1 MMKQMQQSVCALAV
15 LAATTLPTMAA
26 SVDVRVVGAIT
37 PSACT
42 PTLSGGGTVDY
53 GVINP
58 TTLSA
63 TDYTVLPE
71 KSVDFSITC
80 TAPAKVAITPLNGRP
95 GTVAGAT
102 EAAAGWALTPV
113 SLLSLEGA
121 GVAGLGLS
129 NGEKIGGY
137 AMKVE
142 DLTTDGAAA
151 DVIRNMKGAGDAN
164 WVASGNHYGF
174 FRNVGTVPFTVT
186 AAAPGTLTSKAFTT
200 LNGKLRVQAYLNKT
214 SELNVANVVN
224 LDGLTTIEL
233 IYL

>member
-15 LAATTLPTMAA
+15 LAATTLPAMAA
-26 SVDVRVVGAIT
+26 SVDVRVIGAIT
-37 PSACT
+37 PAACT

-80 TAPAKVAITPLNGRP
+80 TAPAKVAITPVNGRP

-102 EAAAGWALTPV
+102 EAGGGAALTPV
-113 SLLSLEGA
+113 SLLSLTGA
-121 GVAGLGLS
+121 GVVGLGLS

-142 DLTTDGAAA
+142 DLTTDGAPA
-151 DVIRNMKGAGDAN
+151 DVIRTALGTTGWAAD
-164 WVASGNHYGF
+164 GNHYGF
-174 FRNVGTVPFTVT
+174 FRNVGTVPFQVT
-186 AAAPGTLTSKAFTT
+186 AAAPGTLVPEAFTT

-214 SELNVANVVN
+214 SELNVANAVN

-233 IYL
+233 VYL